1 MMKNF
6 ISLSKWATLCIF
18 IGSLLSGCSA
28 NWHLKKAIAKDPSIL
43 QPKEL
48 VLIDT
53 VVITSSLRVDT
64 LAYFRTDT
72 ITIEKE
78 RLRVQIKRIH
88 DTLRISAE
96 CQADT
101 VRIFKEVEVPGP
113 VVYKPRA
120 WYERI
125 LLPVAF
131 VVFVLMFGRSIF
143 DRWANSR

>member
-6 ISLSKWATLCIF
+6 ISLSKWASLCIF
-18 IGSLLSGCSA
+18 IGFLLSSCSA
-28 NWHLKKAIAKDPSIL
+28 NWHLRKAIAKDPSIL

-53 VVITSSLRVDT
+53 VVVVPSLRVDT

-113 VVYKPRA
+113 IVYKPRA

-131 VVFVLMFGRSIF
+131 VVFLLMFGRSILE
-143 DRWANSR
+143 RWANSR

>member
-6 ISLSKWATLCIF
+6 ISLLKWATLYIF
-18 IGSLLSGCSA
+18 IGLLLSGCSA
-28 NWHLKKAIAKDPSIL
+28 NWHLKRAIAKDPSIL

-53 VVITSSLRVDT
+53 VVITPSLRVDT

-72 ITIEKE
+72 ITIEKD

-131 VVFVLMFGRSIF
+131 VVFVLMFGRSIL
-143 DRWANSR
+143 DRWANIR

>member
-6 ISLSKWATLCIF
+6 TLLTKWATLCIF
-18 IGSLLSGCSA
+18 IGSLLTSCSSE
-28 NWHLKKAIAKDPSIL
+28 WHLRKAIAKDPSIL

-53 VVITSSLRVDT
+53 VVITPSLRVDT
-64 LAYFRTDT
+64 LTYFRTDT

-113 VVYKPRA
+113 VVYRPRA

-131 VVFVLMFGRSIF
+131 VVFLLMFGRFIF
-143 DRWANSR
+143 DRWANIR